1 MSASSLFLRLLPDG
15 PGSAR
20 AGSPQAGPARPPPWS
35 GYSAA
40 LDPFAGRTARP
51 ATLEDDPF
59 LGRPQRGTS
68 SQAFRGCGC
77 LVKPRQSVCSRE
89 IASSA
94 RPTKSAQSDSLVSAT
109 SSEATEASSWAVTP
123 YAVAKFWCCLA

>member
-1 MSASSLFLRLLPDG
+1 MEVDSWTTVGCHGGGSPLGARMSASSLFLRLLPDG

-77 LVKPRQSVCSRE
+77 LVKPR
-89 IASSA
+89 
-94 RPTKSAQSDSLVSAT
+94 
-109 SSEATEASSWAVTP
+109 
-123 YAVAKFWCCLA
+123 